1 MVSIEPRLSLTGV
14 IERLNNRYFYLLTK
28 HTVVIVL
35 IPIIAE
41 STITVGVVKV
51 NYYTGLWGIWL
62 DSGFSQ

>member
-1 MVSIEPRLSLTGV
+1 MVSREPRLSHTGG
-14 IERLNNRYFYLLTK
+14 IERINHRYFYLFTK
-28 HTVVIVL
+28 QTGVIVL

-51 NYYTGLWGIWL
+51 KYYTGLWGIWL

>member
-14 IERLNNRYFYLLTK
+14 IERLNHRYFYLLTK
-28 HTVVIVL
+28 QTVVIVL